1 MATLSS
7 LEGTSMSSRSL
18 RNQFDGGLVAFY
30 VVCLSVIAFLV
41 LPIVTIFA
49 YSLVGSFDGG
59 VLSSL
64 TLDYYRGAFA
74 NNRDPFLMSIQIA
87 AITTVLDVLIGVPA
101 GYVLVKYDFR
111 FSDILRELTILPM
124 AIPGIVIGIGVV
136 RVWGT
141 PRLGLDLAG
150 TTALIVAVHALF
162 TMPFIIQTTIST
174 LESIDFRRLE
184 ESARSLGASWL
195 EMFLYVI
202 IPNIY
207 SGIIAGAVMVFALS
221 MGEFNIT
228 FFVYSPINTTLPIA
242 LFGGFRTASVGEA
255 SALASLFVGIVLIS
269 IVILQRLSDTTVQS
283 SGGNI

>member
-1 MATLSS
+1 MSNSS
-7 LEGTSMSSRSL
+7 VLDQL
-18 RNQFDGGLVAFY
+18 DAGLIAFY
-30 VVCLSVIAFLV
+30 TVCLGVIAFIT

-74 NNRDPFLMSIQIA
+74 SNSGPFMMSIQIA
-87 AITTVLDVLIGVPA
+87 LLTTLIDVLIGVPA
-101 GYVLVKYDFR
+101 GYVLVKYDFK
-111 FSDILRELTILPM
+111 FSGILRELTILPM

-141 PRLGLDLAG
+141 PRLGLDLAA
-150 TTALIVAVHALF
+150 TTTLIVAVHALF

-174 LESIDFRRLE
+174 LESIDYRQLE
-184 ESARSLGASWL
+184 ESARSLGANWL
-195 EMFLYVI
+195 EMFFYVI

-207 SGIIAGAVMVFALS
+207 SGILAGAVMVFALS

-228 FFVYSPINTTLPIA
+228 FFIYSPINTTLPIA

-255 SALASLFVGIVLIS
+255 SALASLFVGIVLVS
-269 IVILQRLSDTTVQS
+269 IVFLQGLSDTTVRNN
-283 SGGNI
+283 GGNI

>member
-1 MATLSS
+1 
-7 LEGTSMSSRSL
+7 MSSRQL
-18 RNQFDGGLVAFY
+18 RNQIDGGLIAFY

-41 LPIVTIFA
+41 LPIATIFA

-87 AITTVLDVLIGVPA
+87 AVTTVLDVLIGVPA

-269 IVILQRLSDTTVQS
+269 IVILQRLSDTTVQN

>member
-1 MATLSS
+1 MRN
-7 LEGTSMSSRSL
+7 RSL
-18 RNQFDGGLVAFY
+18 RGNLDGGLVAFY
-30 VVCLSVIAFLV
+30 LVCLSVIAFIL
-41 LPIVTIFA
+41 LPIITIFA

-59 VLSSL
+59 LLSSV
-64 TLDYYRGAFA
+64 TLKYYRGAFT
-74 NNRDPFLMSIQIA
+74 NNADPFFMSIQIA
-87 AITTVLDVLIGVPA
+87 TVTTILDVLIGVPA
-101 GYVLVKYDFR
+101 GYVLVKYEFR

-136 RVWGT
+136 RFWGR

-162 TMPFIIQTTIST
+162 TMPFIIQTTMST
-174 LESIDFRRLE
+174 LESMNFKRLE

-195 EMFLYVI
+195 EMFFLVI
-202 IPNIY
+202 VPNIY
-207 SGIIAGAVMVFALS
+207 SGIIAGAVMIFALS

-255 SALASLFVGIVLIS
+255 SALASLFIGIVLVS
-269 IVILQRLSDTTVQS
+269 IVVLQQLSDTTVQS

>member
-1 MATLSS
+1 
-7 LEGTSMSSRSL
+7 MSSRQL
-18 RNQFDGGLVAFY
+18 RNQIDGGLIAFY

-41 LPIVTIFA
+41 LPIATIFA

-87 AITTVLDVLIGVPA
+87 AVTTVLDVLIGVPA

>member
-1 MATLSS
+1 MAILSS
-7 LEGTSMSSRSL
+7 SEETSMSNSSL

-74 NNRDPFLMSIQIA
+74 NNSDPFLMSIQIA

-111 FSDILRELTILPM
+111 FIDILRELTILPM

-228 FFVYSPINTTLPIA
+228 FFIYSPINTTLPIA

-283 SGGNI
+283 GGNI

>member
-1 MATLSS
+1 
-7 LEGTSMSSRSL
+7 MSNSSL
-18 RNQFDGGLVAFY
+18 RNRFDGGLVAFY

-41 LPIVTIFA
+41 FPIVTIFA

-87 AITTVLDVLIGVPA
+87 AVTTVLDVLIGVPA
-101 GYVLVKYDFR
+101 GYVLVKCDFR

-228 FFVYSPINTTLPIA
+228 FFIYSPINTTLPIA

-283 SGGNI
+283 GGNI

>member
-1 MATLSS
+1 
-7 LEGTSMSSRSL
+7 MSNSSL

-74 NNRDPFLMSIQIA
+74 NNSDPFLMSIQIA

-207 SGIIAGAVMVFALS
+207 SGIIAGAVMIFALS

-228 FFVYSPINTTLPIA
+228 FFIYSPINTTLPIA

-283 SGGNI
+283 GGNI

>member
-1 MATLSS
+1 
-7 LEGTSMSSRSL
+7 MSSRQL
-18 RNQFDGGLVAFY
+18 RNQIDGGLIAFY

-41 LPIVTIFA
+41 LPIATIFA

-74 NNRDPFLMSIQIA
+74 NNSDPFLMSIQIA
-87 AITTVLDVLIGVPA
+87 AVTTVLDVLIGVPA

-111 FSDILRELTILPM
+111 FIDILRELTILPM

-150 TTALIVAVHALF
+150 TTTLIVAVHALF

-228 FFVYSPINTTLPIA
+228 FFIYSPINTTLPIA

>member
-1 MATLSS
+1 MDTLNY
-7 LEGTSMSSRSL
+7 LEETSMSSRQL
-18 RNQFDGGLVAFY
+18 RNQLDGGLIIFY
-30 VVCLSVIAFLV
+30 AVCFSVISFLI
-41 LPIVTIFA
+41 LPIATIFV
-49 YSLVGSFDGG
+49 YSLIGSFDGG
-59 VLSSL
+59 FLSSL
-64 TLDYYRGAFA
+64 TLKYYREALT
-74 NNRDPFLMSIQIA
+74 NNSGPFLMSIQIA
-87 AITTVLDVLIGVPA
+87 TITTILDILIGVPA
-101 GYVLVKYDFR
+101 GYVLVKYNFR

-174 LESIDFRRLE
+174 LESINFRRLE

-195 EMFLYVI
+195 EMFFLVI

-207 SGIIAGAVMVFALS
+207 SGIIAGAVMIFALS

-228 FFVYSPINTTLPIA
+228 FFIYSPINTTLPIA

-269 IVILQRLSDTTVQS
+269 IIILQRLSDTTVQS
-283 SGGNI
+283 GSGNI